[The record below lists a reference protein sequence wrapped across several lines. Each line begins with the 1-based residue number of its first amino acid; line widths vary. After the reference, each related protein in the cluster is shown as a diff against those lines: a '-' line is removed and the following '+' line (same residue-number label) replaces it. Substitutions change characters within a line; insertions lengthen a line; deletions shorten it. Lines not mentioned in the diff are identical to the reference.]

1 MLPRYTISPK
11 DTEFFLKKRIAIIGF
26 GSQGSA
32 QAENLRDSGADVIVG
47 NRPGKSFDKAVRTG
61 FDVYSVSDAVK
72 KADVI
77 ALMLPDESAAEIYEA
92 EIAPHLKKHQT
103 LLFAHG
109 FNIHYKFITPPAD
122 ADVVMVAPKGVGPMV
137 RKLYVDGG
145 GVPSLVA
152 VAQDASGNALK
163 TALGY
168 AAGIG
173 SSRSAILASSFK
185 DETETDLFGEQAVI
199 CGGIPE
205 LIQAAFTTLVD
216 AGYPP
221 ELAYSECAHEV
232 KLVVDLMY
240 AGGLSAMHDSVSK
253 TAGYGGISRGKRL
266 VSPDVKEEMQNI
278 LKEVQ
283 SGKFAE
289 EWIREKR
296 NGGAHYKAMVDE
308 VRTSDLEAAGKA
320 FREIIREKQRQT
332 AENNP
337 IPNAYIVEKQM

>member
-1 MLPRYTISPK
+1 MLPRYSVSSKET
-11 DTEFFLKKRIAIIGF
+11 DFFLKKRTAIIGF

-32 QAENLRDSGADVIVG
+32 QAENLRDSGADVIIG
-47 NRPGKSFDKAVRTG
+47 NRPGKSFDKAKAAG
-61 FDVYSVSDAVK
+61 FNVYSVEDAVE

-77 ALMLPDESAAEIYEA
+77 ALMLPDESASEIYEK

-122 ADVVMVAPKGVGPMV
+122 VDVVMVAPKGVGPMV
-137 RKLYVDGG
+137 RKLFVDGG

-168 AAGIG
+168 AACIG

-232 KLVVDLMY
+232 KLVVDLIY

-266 VSPDVKEEMQNI
+266 VSEETKEEMKKI
-278 LKEVQ
+278 LEEVQ
-283 SGKFAE
+283 SGNFAN
-289 EWIREKR
+289 EWISEKR
-296 NGGAHYKAMVDE
+296 SGSAHYKAMVDE

-320 FREIIREKQRQT
+320 FRDIINSET
-332 AENNP
+332 
-337 IPNAYIVEKQM
+337 

>member
-1 MLPRYTISPK
+1 MLPRYSVSSKEI
-11 DTEFFLKKRIAIIGF
+11 DFFLKKRTAIIGF

-32 QAENLRDSGADVIVG
+32 QAENLRDSGADVIIG
-47 NRPGKSFDKAVRTG
+47 NRPGKSFDKAKAAG
-61 FDVYSVSDAVK
+61 FNVYSVSDAVK
-72 KADVI
+72 KADI
-77 ALMLPDESAAEIYEA
+77 LALMLPDESAAEIYEK

-122 ADVVMVAPKGVGPMV
+122 VDVVMVAPKGVGPMV
-137 RKLYVDGG
+137 RKLFVDGG

-168 AAGIG
+168 ASCIG

-232 KLVVDLMY
+232 KLVVDLIY

-266 VSPDVKEEMQNI
+266 VSEETKEEMKKI
-278 LKEVQ
+278 LEEVQ
-283 SGKFAE
+283 SGTFAD
-289 EWIREKR
+289 EWISEKR
-296 NGGAHYKAMVDE
+296 SGSAHYKAMVDE

-320 FREIIREKQRQT
+320 FRDIINSET
-332 AENNP
+332 
-337 IPNAYIVEKQM
+337 

>member
-1 MLPRYTISPK
+1 MLPRYSISPK
-11 DTEFFLKKRIAIIGF
+11 DTDFFLKKRTAIIGF

-32 QAENLRDSGADVIVG
+32 QAENLRDSGADVIIG
-47 NRPGKSFDKAVRTG
+47 NRPGKSFDKAAAAG
-61 FDVYSVSDAVK
+61 FDVYSVEDAVK
-72 KADVI
+72 KADII
-77 ALMLPDESAAEIYEA
+77 ALMLPDESAAEIYET

-122 ADVVMVAPKGVGPMV
+122 VDVVMVAPKGVGPMV
-137 RKLYVDGG
+137 RKLFVDGG

-168 AAGIG
+168 ASCIG

-232 KLVVDLMY
+232 KLVVDLIY

-266 VSPDVKEEMQNI
+266 VSDETKEEMKKI
-278 LKEVQ
+278 LEEVQ
-283 SGKFAE
+283 SGTFAD
-289 EWIREKR
+289 EWISEKR
-296 NGGAHYKAMVDE
+296 SGSAHYKAMVDE
-308 VRTSDLEAAGKA
+308 VRTSDLEAAGKE
-320 FREIIREKQRQT
+320 FRDIINSET
-332 AENNP
+332 
-337 IPNAYIVEKQM
+337 

>member
-1 MLPRYTISPK
+1 
-11 DTEFFLKKRIAIIGF
+11 
-26 GSQGSA
+26 SQGSA
-32 QAENLRDSGADVIVG
+32 QAENLRDSGADVIIG
-47 NRPGKSFDKAVRTG
+47 NRPGKSFDKAVSAG

-122 ADVVMVAPKGVGPMV
+122 VDVVMAAPKGVGPMV

-232 KLVVDLMY
+232 KLVVDLIY
-240 AGGLSAMHDSVSK
+240 TGGISAMHDSVSK
-253 TAGYGGISRGKRL
+253 TAGYGGISRGKRI
-266 VSPDVKEEMQNI
+266 VSEETKEEMQKI

-283 SGKFAE
+283 SGEFAE
-289 EWIREKR
+289 EWISEKR
-296 NGGAHYKAMVDE
+296 SGSTHYKVMVDE
-308 VRTSDLEAAGKA
+308 VRASELEAAGKA
-320 FREIIREKQRQT
+320 FREIISEKH
-332 AENNP
+332 
-337 IPNAYIVEKQM
+337 

>member
-1 MLPRYTISPK
+1 MLPRYSVSSKET
-11 DTEFFLKKRIAIIGF
+11 DFFLKKRTAIIGF

-32 QAENLRDSGADVIVG
+32 QAENLRDSGADVIIG
-47 NRPGKSFDKAVRTG
+47 NRPGKSFDKAAAAG
-61 FDVYSVSDAVK
+61 FDVYSVEDAVK
-72 KADVI
+72 KADI
-77 ALMLPDESAAEIYEA
+77 LALMLPDESASEIYEK

-122 ADVVMVAPKGVGPMV
+122 VDVVMVAPKGVGPMV
-137 RKLYVDGG
+137 RKLFVDGG

-168 AAGIG
+168 AACIG

-232 KLVVDLMY
+232 KLVVDLIY

-266 VSPDVKEEMQNI
+266 VSEETKEEMKKI
-278 LKEVQ
+278 LEEVQ
-283 SGKFAE
+283 SGNFAN
-289 EWIREKR
+289 EWISEKR
-296 NGGAHYKAMVDE
+296 SGSAHYKAMVDE
-308 VRTSDLEAAGKA
+308 VRTSDLETAGKA
-320 FREIIREKQRQT
+320 FRDIINSET
-332 AENNP
+332 
-337 IPNAYIVEKQM
+337 

>member
-1 MLPRYTISPK
+1 MLPRYSVSSKET
-11 DTEFFLKKRIAIIGF
+11 DFFLKKRTAIIGF

-32 QAENLRDSGADVIVG
+32 QAENLRDSGADVIIG
-47 NRPGKSFDKAVRTG
+47 NRPGKSFDKAAAAG
-61 FDVYSVSDAVK
+61 FDVYSVEDAVK
-72 KADVI
+72 KADI
-77 ALMLPDESAAEIYEA
+77 LALMLPDESASEIYEK

-122 ADVVMVAPKGVGPMV
+122 VDVVMVAPKGVGPMV
-137 RKLYVDGG
+137 RKLFVDGG

-168 AAGIG
+168 AACIG

-232 KLVVDLMY
+232 KLVVDLIY

-266 VSPDVKEEMQNI
+266 VSEETKEEMKKI
-278 LKEVQ
+278 LEEVQ
-283 SGKFAE
+283 SGNFAN
-289 EWIREKR
+289 EWISEKR
-296 NGGAHYKAMVDE
+296 SGSAHYKAMVDE

-320 FREIIREKQRQT
+320 FRDIINSET
-332 AENNP
+332 
-337 IPNAYIVEKQM
+337 

>member
-1 MLPRYTISPK
+1 MLPRYSVSSKET
-11 DTEFFLKKRIAIIGF
+11 DFFLKKRTAIIGF

-32 QAENLRDSGADVIVG
+32 QAENLRDSGADLIIG
-47 NRPGKSFDKAVRTG
+47 NRPGKSFDEAKAAG
-61 FDVYSVSDAVK
+61 FNVYSVEDAVK
-72 KADVI
+72 KADI
-77 ALMLPDESAAEIYEA
+77 LALMLPDESASEIYEK

-122 ADVVMVAPKGVGPMV
+122 VDVVMVAPKGVGPMV
-137 RKLYVDGG
+137 RKLFVDGG

-168 AAGIG
+168 AACIG

-232 KLVVDLMY
+232 KLVVDLIY

-266 VSPDVKEEMQNI
+266 VSEETKEEMKKI
-278 LKEVQ
+278 LEEVQ
-283 SGKFAE
+283 SGNFAN
-289 EWIREKR
+289 EWISEKR
-296 NGGAHYKAMVDE
+296 SGSAHYKAMVDE
-308 VRTSDLEAAGKA
+308 VRTSDLETSGKA
-320 FREIIREKQRQT
+320 FRDIINVKH
-332 AENNP
+332 
-337 IPNAYIVEKQM
+337 

>member
-1 MLPRYTISPK
+1 
-11 DTEFFLKKRIAIIGF
+11 
-26 GSQGSA
+26 
-32 QAENLRDSGADVIVG
+32 
-47 NRPGKSFDKAVRTG
+47 
-61 FDVYSVSDAVK
+61 
-72 KADVI
+72 
-77 ALMLPDESAAEIYEA
+77 MLPDESASEIYEK

-122 ADVVMVAPKGVGPMV
+122 VDVVMVAPKGVGPMV
-137 RKLYVDGG
+137 RKLFVDGG

-152 VAQDASGNALK
+152 VTQDASGNALK

-168 AAGIG
+168 VACIG

-205 LIQAAFTTLVD
+205 LIQVAFTTLVD

-232 KLVVDLMY
+232 KLVVDLIY

-266 VSPDVKEEMQNI
+266 VSEETKEEMKKI
-278 LKEVQ
+278 LEEVQ
-283 SGKFAE
+283 SGNFAN
-289 EWIREKR
+289 EWISEKR
-296 NGGAHYKAMVDE
+296 SGSAHYKAMVDE

-320 FREIIREKQRQT
+320 FRDIINSET
-332 AENNP
+332 
-337 IPNAYIVEKQM
+337 